1 MAALEAGEKTMFR
14 LRGIRLV
21 ALILTAQMLVLG
33 ESPAKT
39 FEVATIKTAA
49 PLNPALIA
57 AGQMPKVGMNVQGTR
72 VDIGF
77 MSLADLIVA
86 AYKTKPYQVSGPD
99 GMKSQ
104 RFDIVAK
111 MPDGASKD
119 DVPEMLQALLA
130 ERFGLK
136 SHKDMREDSVYAL
149 VVAKGGHKLK
159 ESPPDPE
166 VPPADAANPPQ
177 GTISMPNGAGQIKID
192 RTGAGATVTTPQRGT
207 TRVAMTPDGHMRME
221 MSKMTMEAFAQ
232 ALNPLVDHPV
242 YDMTDLKGN
251 YQVSLELSM
260 DTMMN
265 VAKAAGMNVPLP
277 GPRGGA
283 GGAAEASDPSGA
295 SSIFNSIQQ
304 LGLRLEPRKMPLE
317 YIVVDHAEKTPTE
330 N

>member
-1 MAALEAGEKTMFR
+1 MFR
-14 LRGIRLV
+14 LRGIVLA
-21 ALILTAQMLVLG
+21 ALILIAPMLVLA

-39 FEVATIKTAA
+39 FEVATIKAA
-49 PLNPALIA
+49 PALNPATIA
-57 AGQMPKVGMNVQGTR
+57 AGQMPHVGMNIQGTR
-72 VDIGF
+72 VDIGY
-77 MSLADLIVA
+77 MSLADLIVT
-86 AYKTKPYQVSGPD
+86 AYKTKPYQVTGPD
-99 GMKSQ
+99 WMKAQ
-104 RFDIVAK
+104 RFDILAK

-136 SHKDMREDSVYAL
+136 IHKDMREDSIYAL
-149 VVAKGGHKLK
+149 VVAKGGPKLK

-177 GTISMPNGAGQIKID
+177 GAISLPNGTGQIKVD
-192 RTGAGATVTTPQRGT
+192 RGGGGAVVTTPQRGT
-207 TRVAMTPDGHMRME
+207 TRVSMTPDGHMRME
-221 MSKMTMEAFAQ
+221 MSKMSMEGLAQ

-242 YDMTDLKGN
+242 FDMTDLKGN

-260 DTMMN
+260 DTMLN
-265 VAKAAGMNVPLP
+265 VAKAAGINVPGP
-277 GPRGGA
+277 GTRGGPGGA
-283 GGAAEASDPSGA
+283 GSASEASDPSGA
-295 SSIFNSIQQ
+295 GSIFNSIQQ